1 MSAFTHTNGTEIR
14 FGSNPN
20 HATYVSLRPL
30 ALAQAPDTVE
40 LKFETTFAKAK
51 DPSDRQTKS
60 QHFMST
66 TELCLLRDRINALL
80 STQETSGPSCNGGH
94 DA

>member
-1 MSAFTHTNGTEIR
+1 MSAFTHTNGTEIQ
-14 FGSNPN
+14 FGSDPN

-30 ALAQAPDTVE
+30 ALAHAPDTVE
-40 LKFETTFAKAK
+40 LRFETTFVKAK
-51 DPSDRQTKS
+51 NPAARQTKS

-66 TELCLLRDRINALL
+66 TDLRLLRDQIDVLL
-80 STQETSGPSCNGGH
+80 STQEASGLSCNGGH